1 MKIIQWNCQGAFRTK
16 NTEILS
22 LSPDILIVAECENPE
37 KLKFGKLTPQPSDYY
52 WYGDSE
58 NKGIGIFSYS
68 NYTLKLLDSFKPEYR
83 YVLPIKIS
91 GYGNNYTFLAI
102 WAMNNKEVPEARYI
116 GQIWFAINYYA
127 NLLNDSTILI
137 GDFNSN
143 RIWDYKDRVGNH
155 SDVVNKLKE
164 YDIYSLYH
172 EQNNLSHGDEI
183 DPTFYMFRKP
193 DKPYHIDYC
202 FASRRIMNSG
212 YSIKVGNHKDWIDK
226 SDHVPIIIELNDAIN
241 IY

>member
-1 MKIIQWNCQGAFRTK
+1 MRIITWNCNGALRKKYTYLNEFK
-16 NTEILS
+16 A
-22 LSPDILIVAECENPE
+22 DIIVIQECED
-37 KLKFGKLTPQPSDYY
+37 PSYVKDEEFKK
-52 WYGDSE
+52 WAKNCIWIGSNK
-58 NKGIGIFSYS
+58 NKGIGIFSNS
-68 NYTLKLLDSFKPEYR
+68 NYKITLLNNHNHKFKYI
-83 YVLPIKIS
+83 LPILIN
-91 GYGNNYTFLAI
+91 GNEKDYNLFGI
-102 WAMNNKEVPEARYI
+102 WAMNNKQVPEARYI

-155 SDVVNKLKE
+155 SDVVNKLME
-164 YDIYSLYH
+164 YDIHSLYH

-202 FASRRIMNSG
+202 FASKKLMNSG
-212 YSIKVGNHKDWIDK
+212 YSIKVGSHKDWIDK

-241 IY
+241 SY